1 MLWEVIFGEIS
12 ENCDGLFGLTA
23 LAGTMKKLGFPAEY
37 GVS

>member
-1 MLWEVIFGEIS
+1 MLWEVIFGEIL

-23 LAGTMKKLGFPAEY
+23 LARMMKNLGFPAEY